1 MIRHAN
7 HAAKSRSLLFRC
19 VTRGEINERERAVP
33 ARVGRTLLSDKKL
46 VAHISSGLREM
57 EIIPIQPRTGRQ
69 NPAHGV
75 SRRYAAENTSHA
87 RPHAE
92 RL

>member
-1 MIRHAN
+1 MIRRAN
-7 HAAKSRSLLFRC
+7 HAAKSRNLSFRC

-46 VAHISSGLREM
+46 VAHVSSGLREM
-57 EIIPIQPRTGRQ
+57 EIIPIARMGRQ
-69 NPAHGV
+69 NPAHSV
-75 SRRYAAENTSHA
+75 SRGYAAENTSHA